1 MNVLPYEIWHYYKIN
16 QFNNKRFLFYSRE
29 SVGVDFVLLHSDM
42 LGEVQNNDWPV
53 VMRTKNVE
61 VSSSESSRNRSGARD
76 TFSGDELE
84 DLFYNHR

>member
-1 MNVLPYEIWHYYKIN
+1 M
-16 QFNNKRFLFYSRE
+16 
-29 SVGVDFVLLHSDM
+29 LLHSDM

-84 DLFYNHR
+84 DLFYNPR